1 MINNKGRD
9 MKLGLTVQFTRVNI
23 TKAKNTEKV
32 NSTGLTTPNITDNS
46 ATTKFTARGPTPGRT
61 AGFTRVIGKRI
72 KCQVKA
78 SSPGPM
84 EGTMSVVTLTI
95 KRKDMGYLHGP
106 TAESTLAT
114 GPKENNRARVNIKEV
129 MA

>member
-1 MINNKGRD
+1 MINNKAQD
-9 MKLGLTVQFTRVNI
+9 MKLGLMVQFTRVNI
-23 TKAKNTEKV
+23 TKAKNTGKV
-32 NSTGLTTPNITDNS
+32 FSTGRTTPNITDNS
-46 ATTKFTARGPTPGRT
+46 ATMRFMARGPIPGRMG
-61 AGFTRVIGKRI
+61 GFTRVIGKRI
-72 KCQVKA
+72 KCQVKG

-84 EGTMSVVTLTI
+84 EGTMLVVTLTI

-114 GPKENNRARVNIKEV
+114 GPKENNRARVNIKAV